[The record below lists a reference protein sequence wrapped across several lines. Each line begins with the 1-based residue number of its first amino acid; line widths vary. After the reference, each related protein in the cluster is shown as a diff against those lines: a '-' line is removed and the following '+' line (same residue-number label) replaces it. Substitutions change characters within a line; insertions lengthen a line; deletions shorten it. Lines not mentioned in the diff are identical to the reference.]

1 MNGNFE
7 FSRRGLLGGVAA
19 LGVVGSVQ
27 AQSANFG
34 IPSVA
39 AGIAAQDS
47 AFWAKVSALY
57 DVDRSMTN
65 LENGYWGIMAKPV
78 LQDYL
83 NQTNRINRE
92 NTAYARTTFGADADR
107 VVAELARVAG
117 VDKNEVA
124 LTRGATEA
132 LQNLIANYNRLQPG
146 DSVLYADLDYDSMQY
161 AMEWLKGRRGVNVVK
176 IAMPEPATRQAIFD
190 TYAKALAETPKL
202 KLMLVTHVSHRTG
215 IVMPVKEIAA
225 MAKEK
230 GVDIILD
237 AAHSWGQVDFAIA
250 DLGVDFI
257 GFNLHKWVGAPIGL
271 GYLYIRKGRLDAI
284 DRHYGD
290 EDWDAND
297 IRSRV
302 HTGTTNF
309 AATLALPTALK
320 LHEAIGVPAKAAR
333 LRYLRDLWVA
343 KARAMPNIEILTPD
357 EPGMSAGITSF
368 RVKGKGSKD
377 DNNALV
383 VALRDKHKVLTVRR
397 SGVAK
402 GQCIRVSPALYTTE
416 AEIERFV
423 AALATETAK
432 A

>member
-1 MNGNFE
+1 MNGISE

-34 IPSVA
+34 IPSHA
-39 AGIAAQDS
+39 AGNAAQDG

-57 DVDRSMTN
+57 DVDRSMAN

-78 LQDYL
+78 LEEYL
-83 NQTNRINRE
+83 NQTNRVNRE

-117 VDKNEVA
+117 VDKSEVA

-161 AMEWLKGRRGVNVVK
+161 AMEWLKGRRGVNVFK
-176 IAMPEPATRQAIFD
+176 IAMPEPATKQAILD

-202 KLMLVTHVSHRTG
+202 KLMLVTHLSHRTG

-230 GVDIILD
+230 GIDIILD
-237 AAHSWGQVDFAIA
+237 AAHSWGQLDFAIA

-290 EDWDAND
+290 EDWDKND

-333 LRYLRDLWVA
+333 LRHLRDLWVA
-343 KARAMPNIEILTPD
+343 KARAMPNIEVLTPD

-377 DNNALV
+377 QNNALV

-397 SGVAK
+397 AGIAM

-416 AEIERFV
+416 AEVERFV
-423 AALATETAK
+423 AALAAETAK
-432 A
+432 Y